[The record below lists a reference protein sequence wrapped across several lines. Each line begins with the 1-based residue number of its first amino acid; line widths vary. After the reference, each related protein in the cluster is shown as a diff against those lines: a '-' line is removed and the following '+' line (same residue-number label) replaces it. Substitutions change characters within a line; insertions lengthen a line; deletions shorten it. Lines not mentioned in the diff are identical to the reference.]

1 MRTGSEFERDQ
12 RLARASFSLKKPNE
26 KTFVQHGQDKAVNW
40 WTVLWYIF
48 FGWTE
53 REPKAKVL
61 ADSSEDCNN
70 KALHNRLIM
79 STNSADV
86 DDPNEVLQNIHRTRS
101 FSTVNFDHEGRRLL
115 AQRLNLK
122 SIKNKNKM
130 N

>member
-1 MRTGSEFERDQ
+1 M
-12 RLARASFSLKKPNE
+12 
-26 KTFVQHGQDKAVNW
+26 DKIKLPVNW

-61 ADSSEDCNN
+61 ANSSEDCNN

-101 FSTVNFDHEGRRLL
+101 FSTVVDLYVDPSTHHNY
-115 AQRLNLK
+115 
-122 SIKNKNKM
+122 NKFCQI
-130 N
+130 